1 MANRIHCSGFTLLE
15 VMLVM
20 VLLGLAFSAVVPS
33 LPAGDGGAAIKK
45 ESQLLLQFLRS
56 ARDQALTSGQDLG
69 LELSDDGYR
78 LLTFK
83 KDRWV
88 AVLDQRLLAPVTINP
103 DLRLSVIAGDSV
115 WQESLSFEADNSF
128 TLEDDDDT
136 EREEEGFSDEEKLS
150 PTLYFWSSGTLS
162 PASILIS
169 LTNKENRGR
178 MIVMAESGAISF
190 QSGEEENE

>member
-1 MANRIHCSGFTLLE
+1 MANRIRCSGFTLLE

-115 WQESLSFEADNSF
+115 WQESLSLEADNSF

-136 EREEEGFSDEEKLS
+136 ERKEESFSDEEKLS

-162 PASILIS
+162 PASIRIS
-169 LTNKENRGR
+169 LANKENRGR

-190 QSGEEENE
+190 QRGEEENE

>member
-45 ESQLLLQFLRS
+45 ESQRLLQFLQL

-88 AVLDQRLLAPVTINP
+88 AAQDQRLLAPVTINP

-169 LTNKENRGR
+169 PANKENCGR

-190 QSGEEENE
+190 RRGEEENE